1 MRVSSNTPALSR
13 RSVMKGLA
21 CGLAGASVPVAAI
34 AGITASRLSRDAPI
48 IEKCSRWKQRRE
60 ELDAKERQLRILD
73 DAAHAAAP
81 KVPAELFETI
91 RVRGNFVMSPFNAP
105 FERELPW
112 TKRRLG
118 LVLRTNFGGGA
129 SDECRAH
136 VHRLMC
142 LIDKHAAEKKA
153 AWFAYRNLQRQWTRQ
168 LSKNDQLLSDI
179 MAMEAQTLQ
188 GVAAQIELL
197 QVDESFSDM
206 GAGSERADD
215 IMSNVRRLIAALLA
229 EA

>member
-34 AGITASRLSRDAPI
+34 AGITASRLSQDAPL

-60 ELDAKERQLRILD
+60 KLDAKERQLRILD

-91 RVRGNFVMSPFNAP
+91 RVRGSYVVSPFSAP
-105 FERELPW
+105 FEREPW

-118 LVLRTNFGGGA
+118 RVLSKNLAGGA

-153 AWFAYRNLQRQWTRQ
+153 AWSAYRNLERQWTRQ

-179 MAMEAQTLQ
+179 MDMEAQTLQ

-197 QVDESFSDM
+197 QMDDSFSDM
-206 GAGSERADD
+206 SAGSERADD
-215 IMSNVRRLIAALLA
+215 IMSNVRRLIAALPV